1 LFRLAAVSRFTWI
14 ALVATLLV
22 AGCGGD
28 DDSEQTQT
36 GEGQAKP
43 QTLQACLADLDLEFQ
58 PSGTSARI
66 QSSDGAL
73 YASADLFK
81 TSGEATKFLQQLPP
95 TIERGHFGRD
105 LGRDPEAARVVV
117 TYNAGADGAIITDI
131 EICLVTT
138 DPAAAFGG

>member
-1 LFRLAAVSRFTWI
+1 MSRFTWI

-43 QTLQACLADLDLEFQ
+43 QTLQDCLADLDLEFL

-66 QSSDGAL
+66 QGSDGAL

-81 TSGEATKFLQQLPP
+81 TTAAAPGEGKSHAGRY
-95 TIERGHFGRD
+95 RGHFG
-105 LGRDPEAARVVV
+105 RVVV
-117 TYNAGADGAIITDI
+117 TYNAPGADSAIITDI

>member
-1 LFRLAAVSRFTWI
+1 MRGI
-14 ALVATLLV
+14 ALLALV
-22 AGCGGD
+22 LVIAVGCGD
-28 DDSEQTQT
+28 DDGSEQTQT

-43 QTLQACLADLDLEFQ
+43 QTLQDCLADLDLEFQ

-81 TSGEATKFLQQLPP
+81 TAGEAPGEGKSHAGRK
-95 TIERGHFGRD
+95 RGHFG
-105 LGRDPEAARVVV
+105 RVVV

-131 EICLVTT
+131 EICFVTT